1 MPQAFALPAMSEP
14 MQARRRLLRWPVPAL
29 LSWAVAWGAYLLMQG
44 FGLGLLSSL
53 LAAAMLCLALALTQG
68 NRWRRLI
75 VAGGFPLS
83 WLLTGHAAAVPPWV
97 WLLPLALLL
106 LAYPRH
112 AWHDAPLFPTPRGAL
127 LELARL
133 APLRPDARVLDAG
146 CGLGHGLRELRG
158 AYPLARLEGI
168 EWSALLA
175 RLAAWRCPWAEVK
188 RGDMWAQSWAPFD
201 MVYLFQRPESMPR
214 ALAKA
219 EAELRADAWLASLDF
234 ELPGVEPVAVVPL
247 LAPHRL
253 MIYRKPFAAA
263 AKGSS

>member
-1 MPQAFALPAMSEP
+1 MPQAFALPVMNESTTL
-14 MQARRRLLRWPVPAL
+14 RRRLLRWPLPAL
-29 LSWAVAWGAYLLMQG
+29 LSWALAWSVYLLMLRLASG
-44 FGLGLLSSL
+44 PLPALL
-53 LAAAMLCLALALTQG
+53 LAAALGLILALTQG

-97 WLLPLALLL
+97 WLMPLALLM

-127 LELARL
+127 AELARL

-146 CGLGHGLRELRG
+146 CGLGHGLRELRA

-175 RLAAWRCPWAEVK
+175 RLAAWRCPWAEVR
-188 RGDMWAQSWAPFD
+188 RGDMWAQSWSGVD
-201 MVYLFQRPESMPR
+201 LVYLFQRPESMAR

-219 EAELRADAWLASLDF
+219 ESELGADAWLASLDF
-234 ELPGVEPVAVVPL
+234 ELPGIQPLATVPL
-247 LAPHRL
+247 AAPHRL